1 MGNTVN
7 LSGLS
12 TPTRLKAKKAIF
24 HISAPQSN
32 TLKLEVAHTVQD
44 YSFLFLPARLRQL
57 FFSIYFYFFICLCQ
71 VFVVARGIFDFHCG
85 TQDLVS

>member
-1 MGNTVN
+1 MMGNTVN

-57 FFSIYFYFFICLCQ
+57 FFFNLFLFLYLSVPGL
-71 VFVVARGIFDFHCG
+71 RCG
-85 TQDLVS
+85 TWDL